1 MKKLRDITGTYL
13 WEYAEDDDEG
23 KAFVILTGL
32 GGSADG
38 FGNKY
43 SRIAEYVQS
52 DYGFPAFIVPTPK
65 DVWEKKEKFYD
76 EVVARFMQNKTCV
89 YLMGVSAGA
98 TMALWYAVKYPQIRR
113 ILCVNPVLNIN
124 LHLTSSGIR
133 DFCGEKMAVVFGEK
147 CPSAKWAKLLPVL
160 PNLQIHI
167 IPDADHVF
175 SGKLDEFIEL
185 PKKYLFA

>member
-52 DYGFPAFIVPTPK
+52 DYGFPAFIVPTPE
-65 DVWEKKEKFYD
+65 DVWEKKEKFFD
-76 EVVARFMQNKTCV
+76 EVV
-89 YLMGVSAGA
+89 
-98 TMALWYAVKYPQIRR
+98 
-113 ILCVNPVLNIN
+113 
-124 LHLTSSGIR
+124 
-133 DFCGEKMAVVFGEK
+133 
-147 CPSAKWAKLLPVL
+147 
-160 PNLQIHI
+160 
-167 IPDADHVF
+167 
-175 SGKLDEFIEL
+175 KLDEFIDL

>member
-52 DYGFPAFIVPTPK
+52 DYGFPAFIALTPK

-76 EVVARFMQNKTCV
+76 EVAAHLCKTKLV
-89 YLMGVSAGA
+89 Y
-98 TMALWYAVKYPQIRR
+98 I
-113 ILCVNPVLNIN
+113 
-124 LHLTSSGIR
+124 
-133 DFCGEKMAVVFGEK
+133 
-147 CPSAKWAKLLPVL
+147 
-160 PNLQIHI
+160 
-167 IPDADHVF
+167 
-175 SGKLDEFIEL
+175 
-185 PKKYLFA
+185 